1 LRSHR
6 RALCWHDNRRTKK
19 NGGGEIFDA
28 GKIRDPGRQKLM
40 RKIRA
45 EQRPSKQ
52 RHESDLVPNEEITEC
67 TQQKIQGWAA
77 PTAGKIDEKIR
88 ARKKNHQNKLRLDLE
103 WSRWHTSPRKQT
115 KTRTQEGSHPAAQK
129 PNKKKEHKKKE
140 QQTA

>member
-1 LRSHR
+1 
-6 RALCWHDNRRTKK
+6 
-19 NGGGEIFDA
+19 
-28 GKIRDPGRQKLM
+28 M

-129 PNKKKEHKKKE
+129 PNKKKEHKKKR
-140 QQTA
+140 TANCTKQNAIRIFH

>member
-1 LRSHR
+1 
-6 RALCWHDNRRTKK
+6 
-19 NGGGEIFDA
+19 
-28 GKIRDPGRQKLM
+28 M

-129 PNKKKEHKKKE
+129 PNKKKEHKKKNSKLHKTKCNPDFSLKSHDIHIITE
-140 QQTA
+140 FTALPSSFN